1 MDEQD
6 KHRQLEY
13 VKEGVELHRLVWSI
27 LAVVLTLGAT
37 LGLVNM
43 IYAMVIGY
51 PVGYGIGGIVGS
63 FLFYYVAYK
72 SWKKAGATV
81 KQTEKKE

>member
-1 MDEQD
+1 
-6 KHRQLEY
+6 
-13 VKEGVELHRLVWSI
+13 
-27 LAVVLTLGAT
+27 VLTLGAT

-43 IYAMVIGY
+43 VYAVMIGY

-63 FLFYYVAYK
+63 FIFYYAAYK
-72 SWKKAGATV
+72 SWTKARAAD